1 MLRRALLRKSAITLR
16 PMKPRIPTP
25 ITAPT
30 RITALTT
37 HTRHMSTGF
46 EPWDPNKM
54 FDPAERFDPNPLNAN
69 SVFSPLNPIDS
80 IYKDSGTSN
89 SNQSSSGPGLMKSI
103 AYIGAGCAAVV
114 GLASST
120 MAGEKTLNKAN
131 KFQERKFKEYFA
143 KQDQKQIERGK
154 LHNGE
159 KIEKPMKVSFFRRW
173 WSKDANLAKT
183 DTTDLTETLSLT
195 GMKPAIDSM
204 LKKR

>member
-1 MLRRALLRKSAITLR
+1 MLRRALLRKPAITLR

-37 HTRHMSTGF
+37 HTRHISTGF

-54 FDPAERFDPNPLNAN
+54 FDPAERFDLNPLNAN
-69 SVFSPLNPIDS
+69 SVFSPLNPVDS
-80 IYKDSGTSN
+80 IYKDSSSN
-89 SNQSSSGPGLMKSI
+89 NSGPGFIKSMV
-103 AYIGAGCAAVV
+103 YLGLGGAALV
-114 GLASST
+114 GLAGIT
-120 MAGEKTLNKAN
+120 ATGREDLDKTN

-143 KQDQKQIERGK
+143 KQNQKQMERGK

-183 DTTDLTETLSLT
+183 DTTDLTETISLN